1 MSQQSEAPGAPGME
15 ARWTSST
22 KTGIGKALN
31 FASDVTFTLSH
42 GILNEAYYPREDIA
56 CIRDMGF
63 VVTDGHEFFSEEKRD
78 TEHFIETL
86 KDGIP
91 AYRMINTD
99 KFNKYQITK
108 EVIVDPFRNTILQHI
123 VFDQK
128 DPEIP
133 LRLFALLAPH
143 LNNEGGHNTGWVG
156 QYKGV
161 EMLFAHNGNIALAMA
176 CSSKWVK
183 RSVGFVGASDGWRD
197 IRQHGKL
204 EWEYDLATN
213 GNVALTGEID
223 LTEKDFV
230 LAISFGRTYLEAANH
245 ARASILNGFET
256 AKRKYIQE
264 WQTWQDTLPNIPAS
278 NFKMSAAMLRM
289 HEAKNF
295 PGGIIASLSIP
306 WGGTKGDSDKSG
318 YHVVWPRD
326 LIETAGGFNALET
339 KADVSRIV
347 NYLMSTQNEDGS
359 WPQNMWLQGEP
370 NWDGLQM
377 DQIALPILEILKG
390 YLRNTM
396 GINRMKR
403 YWPLAKKAITF
414 LLKNGPYTSQDRW
427 EEEGGFSPFTM
438 ATEIAALLAGA
449 ELAEISDE
457 KDFAIYCRETA
468 DSWNDTIEYRTY
480 VTGTPLAQKH
490 GVEGYYIRINP
501 FSDIPATELGDR
513 TIKLK
518 NHHADYGKTKLSE
531 LISVDALALVRFGL
545 RAADDPKILNT
556 LKVIDAELKVETPNG
571 DCWYRY
577 NNDGY
582 GEQENGDPYDGTGIG
597 RAWPLLTGE
606 RGHYEIAAGNIEEA
620 TKHLKAMEAF
630 ANNGL
635 LPEQIWDKADI
646 PEKGL
651 FLGEHT
657 GSAMPL
663 TWAHAEYIK
672 LCISIQHNNIFDMPS
687 QTFERYQRRKKKSD
701 HKIWRFDN
709 GARTLPKG
717 KTLRI
722 ETLTECTVHWT
733 DDDWKTTFITESQ
746 NMKFGIFVTNII
758 PTTTQ
763 STSLQFTFYWK
774 EEDKWEQRNYSVIVA
789 NE

>member
-1 MSQQSEAPGAPGME
+1 MSQQTEAPGAPGLE

-22 KTGIGKALN
+22 KSGIGKALN
-31 FASDVTFTLSH
+31 AASDVTFTVSH

-56 CIRDMGF
+56 SIRDMGF

-78 TEHFIETL
+78 TEHFIETI
-86 KDGIP
+86 KEGIP
-91 AYRMINTD
+91 AYRIVNKDT
-99 KFNKYQITK
+99 FGKYQITK
-108 EVIVDPFRNTILQHI
+108 EVIVDPYRNTILQHI

-128 DPEIP
+128 DPNLP

-143 LNNEGGHNTGWVG
+143 LNNEGGNNTGWLSE
-156 QYKGV
+156 YKGV
-161 EMLFAHNGNIALAMA
+161 EMLFAQNGNIALAMA
-176 CSSKWVK
+176 CSSKWIK
-183 RSVGFVGASDGWRD
+183 RSVGYVGTSDGWKD

-204 EWEYDLATN
+204 EWEYNRASK
-213 GNVALTGEID
+213 GNIALTGEID
-223 LTEKDFV
+223 LSEKEFV
-230 LAISFGRTYLEAANH
+230 LALSFGRTHLEAANH
-245 ARASILNGFET
+245 ARASILNGFDT
-256 AKRKYIQE
+256 AKKRYILE
-264 WQTWQDTLPNIPAS
+264 WQIWLNTLPELSAK
-278 NFKMSAAMLRM
+278 NFKMSAAILRM

-306 WGGTKGDSDKSG
+306 WGSTKGDADRSG

-326 LIETAGGFNALET
+326 LVETAGGFNALET

-347 NYLMSTQNEDGS
+347 NYLMSTQNADGS

-370 NWDGLQM
+370 NWNGLQM

-396 GINRMKR
+396 GKSRMKR
-403 YWPLAKKAITF
+403 YWPLSKKAIIF
-414 LLKNGPYTSQDRW
+414 LLVNGPYTEQDRW

-449 ELAEISDE
+449 ELADINGEEDL
-457 KDFAIYCRETA
+457 AIYCRETA
-468 DSWNDTIEYRTY
+468 DSWNETIEFRTY
-480 VTGTPLAQKH
+480 VTGTPLAKKH
-490 GVEGYYIRINP
+490 GVDGYYIRINP
-501 FSDIPATELGDR
+501 FSHIPASELGNR
-513 TIKLK
+513 TINLK
-518 NHHADYGKTKLSE
+518 NHHSDYGKTNINE
-531 LISVDALALVRFGL
+531 LISVDTLALVRFGL

-556 LKVIDAELKVETPNG
+556 LKIIDAELKVETPNG

-582 GEQENGDPYDGTGIG
+582 GEQENGDPYDGTGKG

-606 RGHYEIAAGNIEEA
+606 RGHYEIATGNIEA
-620 TKHLKAMEAF
+620 ANKRLKAMEAF

-635 LPEQIWDKADI
+635 IPEQIWDTDDI

-651 FLGEHT
+651 YRGKHT

-672 LCISIQHNNIFDMPS
+672 LCISIEHKKVFDMPN
-687 QTFERYQRRKKKSD
+687 QTHERYVKKKNKPD
-701 HKIWRFDN
+701 YKIWRFDN
-709 GARTLPKG
+709 GTKTLPKE

-722 ETLTECTVHWT
+722 ETLTECIVHWT
-733 DDDWKTTFITESQ
+733 DNNWKTIYITECKNLDFGVFITD
-746 NMKFGIFVTNII
+746 II
-758 PTTTQ
+758 PKNKQ
-763 STSLQFTFYWK
+763 STALQFTFHWK
-774 EEDKWEQRNYSVIVA
+774 EVDKWEDRNYSVIIT

>member
-1 MSQQSEAPGAPGME
+1 
-15 ARWTSST
+15 
-22 KTGIGKALN
+22 
-31 FASDVTFTLSH
+31 
-42 GILNEAYYPREDIA
+42 
-56 CIRDMGF
+56 
-63 VVTDGHEFFSEEKRD
+63 
-78 TEHFIETL
+78 
-86 KDGIP
+86 
-91 AYRMINTD
+91 
-99 KFNKYQITK
+99 
-108 EVIVDPFRNTILQHI
+108 
-123 VFDQK
+123 
-128 DPEIP
+128 
-133 LRLFALLAPH
+133 
-143 LNNEGGHNTGWVG
+143 
-156 QYKGV
+156 
-161 EMLFAHNGNIALAMA
+161 
-176 CSSKWVK
+176 
-183 RSVGFVGASDGWRD
+183 
-197 IRQHGKL
+197 
-204 EWEYDLATN
+204 
-213 GNVALTGEID
+213 
-223 LTEKDFV
+223 
-230 LAISFGRTYLEAANH
+230 
-245 ARASILNGFET
+245 
-256 AKRKYIQE
+256 
-264 WQTWQDTLPNIPAS
+264 
-278 NFKMSAAMLRM
+278 
-289 HEAKNF
+289 
-295 PGGIIASLSIP
+295 
-306 WGGTKGDSDKSG
+306 
-318 YHVVWPRD
+318 
-326 LIETAGGFNALET
+326 
-339 KADVSRIV
+339 
-347 NYLMSTQNEDGS
+347 
-359 WPQNMWLQGEP
+359 
-370 NWDGLQM
+370 M

-396 GINRMKR
+396 GIPRMKR

-427 EEEGGFSPFTM
+427 EEEDGFSPFTM

-449 ELAEISDE
+449 ELAEINDE

-480 VTGTPLAQKH
+480 VTGTPLAKKH
-490 GVEGYYIRINP
+490 GVDGYYIRINP

-518 NHHADYGKTKLSE
+518 NHNADHGKTKLSE

-556 LKVIDAELKVETPNG
+556 LKVIDAELKVKTPNG

-577 NNDGY
+577 TNDGY
-582 GEQENGDPYDGTGIG
+582 GEQENGDPYDGTGKG

-620 TKHLKAMEAF
+620 IKHLKAMEAF

-651 FLGEHT
+651 FCGEHT

-672 LCISIQHNNIFDMPS
+672 LCISIQHRNIFDMPS
-687 QTFERYQRRKKKSD
+687 QTFERYLRKKKKSD

-709 GARTLPKG
+709 GTRILPRG

-733 DDDWKTTFITESQ
+733 DDDWKSTFITESE

-758 PTTTQ
+758 PTTPQ
-763 STSLQFTFYWK
+763 STALQFTFYWK
-774 EEDKWEQRNYSVIVA
+774 EADKWEQRNYSVSIA